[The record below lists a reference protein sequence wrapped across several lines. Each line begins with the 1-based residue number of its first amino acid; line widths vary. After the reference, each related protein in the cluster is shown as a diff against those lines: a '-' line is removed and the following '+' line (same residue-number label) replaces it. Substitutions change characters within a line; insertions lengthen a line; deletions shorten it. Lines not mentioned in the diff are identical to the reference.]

1 MVLVRN
7 DIANPVGKLGH
18 QVAPMTAPLALRE
31 TDRRVRDV
39 LPAVIRQL
47 PLGVA
52 VVRAD
57 RSLAFQN
64 DEFTRI
70 IGAADV
76 LRPMTQPDGSPFPDG
91 DEPLEAT
98 LRTAVPIAGHDV
110 AMRRTDETLVAVSLT
125 MSPIVEP
132 SGATPGAVLYVEDA
146 STKAE
151 DASLREAFVGVLS
164 HELRTPITAIYGGAQ
179 LLRNDRVPAAARAG
193 VIEDIAAEAEHLHR
207 LVEDLL
213 AVARIG
219 SGMTA
224 DVDQPLPIVRLVA
237 DAARAEERRWPGRR
251 VEIHADAGLP
261 AARGD
266 DAHVRQVL
274 RNLLSNAV
282 KFSPAQEPVVVEL
295 SADDETVRVVVLD
308 RGKGF
313 APGTGSDAF
322 QLFHRSPAVAA
333 RHSGTGIGLF
343 VARSLVE
350 AQGGRIWLRD
360 RPGGGSEVGFCLRRY
375 DTDEPDA
382 DAI

>member
-1 MVLVRN
+1 MVLVTN
-7 DIANPVGKLGH
+7 DIADPVGKLGP

-52 VVRAD
+52 VVLAD

-64 DEFTRI
+64 DEFTRL
-70 IGAADV
+70 IGAADI
-76 LRPMTQPDGSPFPDG
+76 LGPILQPDGSPFPDG
-91 DEPLEAT
+91 DEPLETT
-98 LRTAVPIAGHDV
+98 LRTAVPVAGRDV
-110 AMRRTDETLVAVSLT
+110 AMRRTDDTLVALSLT

-132 SGATPGAVLYVEDA
+132 SGATPAAVLYVEDA

-179 LLRNDRVPAAARAG
+179 LLRNDRVPPDARAG

-219 SGMTA
+219 SGMSG
-224 DVDQPLPIVRLVA
+224 DVDQPLPILRLVA
-237 DAARAEERRWPGRR
+237 DAARAEERRWTGRR

-266 DAHVRQVL
+266 DTYVRQVL

-282 KFSPAQEPVVVEL
+282 KFSPPQEPVVVEV

-308 RGKGF
+308 RGQGF

-322 QLFHRSPAVAA
+322 ELFHRSPAVAA
-333 RHSGTGIGLF
+333 HASGTGIGLF

-360 RPGGGSEVGFCLRRY
+360 RPGGGSEIGFCLRRY

-382 DAI
+382 DAL

>member
-1 MVLVRN
+1 MVLVTN
-7 DIANPVGKLGH
+7 DIVNPIGKLDH
-18 QVAPMTAPLALRE
+18 QVPPMTAPLALRE
-31 TDRRVRDV
+31 TDRRIRDV

-70 IGAADV
+70 IGEADV
-76 LRPMTQPDGSPFPDG
+76 LEPMTQPDGSPFPAG

-98 LRTAVPIAGHDV
+98 LRTAVPITGCDV
-110 AMRRTDETLVAVSLT
+110 AMRRTDDTLVAVSLT

-179 LLRNDRVPAAARAG
+179 LLRNDRVPADARAG
-193 VIEDIAAEAEHLHR
+193 VIEDIASEAEHLHR

-219 SGMTA
+219 SGMTGA
-224 DVDQPLPIVRLVA
+224 MDQPLPMLRLVA

-251 VEIHADAGLP
+251 VEIRADAGLP

-266 DAHVRQVL
+266 DGHVRQVL
-274 RNLLSNAV
+274 RNLISNAV
-282 KFSPAQEPVVVEL
+282 KFSPALEPVVVEL
-295 SADDETVRVVVLD
+295 RADDETVRVVVLD
-308 RGKGF
+308 RGPGF

-322 QLFHRSPAVAA
+322 QLYHRSPDIAA
-333 RHSGTGIGLF
+333 HASGTGIGLF

-350 AQGGRIWLRD
+350 AQGGQIWLRD

-375 DTDEPDA
+375 DADEPDA
-382 DAI
+382 DV